1 MLQAA
6 LSDCQFLDLFPFSDD
21 GLAAP
26 EVDVGG
32 CDVVQALVVALVVV
46 VTPIFQMNPLFH
58 AMTTG
63 FCYKKQCHIH
73 IRTDAL
79 RTTQRVKA
87 ESPLCGLFSTAA

>member
-6 LSDCQFLDLFPFSDD
+6 LSDCQFPDLFPFSDD

-46 VTPIFQMNPLFH
+46 VIDEGPDLAFKIAGQIVVF
-58 AMTTG
+58 
-63 FCYKKQCHIH
+63 
-73 IRTDAL
+73 
-79 RTTQRVKA
+79 
-87 ESPLCGLFSTAA
+87 ESVRPSVYD

>member
-6 LSDCQFLDLFPFSDD
+6 LSDCQFPDLFPFSDD

-46 VTPIFQMNPLFH
+46 GHL
-58 AMTTG
+58 
-63 FCYKKQCHIH
+63 YKLHL
-73 IRTDAL
+73 A
-79 RTTQRVKA
+79 
-87 ESPLCGLFSTAA
+87 